1 MSKKTK
7 LLIAFNLVLL
17 VAIAFS
23 WQTNSA
29 KSNQTETLPLA
40 EIDTANIQQITVGDL
55 VLEADKGKWK
65 LNSKFMASERRMD
78 FLLSAFGRLDSKRP
92 VSQKEIE
99 QITQLP
105 PNKLTTMEI
114 TGADNSKTS
123 FQFANLDN
131 ETFLITGNNEAYFN
145 IHIQG
150 IYLNI
155 YDLFS
160 APITE
165 WREKKILQ
173 TSWQTLKSMQV
184 EYAGDSEN
192 GFQIAFENNFYSV
205 QGVKKLDSGAVY
217 NYITQYQDFSV
228 LEFLPKSANLE
239 DSLRKTTPLATI
251 KIEDLYEERGGI
263 LEIYPSNQ
271 QIYGWLKKEDELVLL
286 NPKMLQNFL
295 VPKQAFVRKEN

>member
-1 MSKKTK
+1 MSKKSK
-7 LLIAFNLVLL
+7 LLIALNLILL

-29 KSNQTETLPLA
+29 KSSETKPLPLA
-40 EIDTANIQQITVGDL
+40 EIDTANIQQITVGEL
-55 VLEADKGKWK
+55 VLEAEKGKWK
-65 LNSKFMASERRMD
+65 LNNKFEASERRMD

-92 VSQKEIE
+92 VSASEIE
-99 QITQLP
+99 KISQLQP
-105 PNKLTTMEI
+105 DKLMTLEI
-114 TGADNSKTS
+114 IGTDNSKNTY
-123 FQFANLDN
+123 QLANLEN
-131 ETFLITGNNEAYFN
+131 ETFLITGDNEAYFN
-145 IHIQG
+145 IHIPG

-160 APITE
+160 APIAE

-184 EYAGDSEN
+184 EYAGDANNS
-192 GFQIAFENNFYSV
+192 FQIAFENNFYNV
-205 QGVKKLDSGAVY
+205 QGVEKLDSGAVY
-217 NYITQYQDFSV
+217 NYITQYQEFSV
-228 LEFLPKSANLE
+228 LEFLPKSALLE

-286 NPKMLQNFL
+286 DPKMLQNFL
-295 VPKQAFVRKEN
+295 IPKKAFVRKEN